1 MFHFVPR
8 QEMCEKYSYV
18 ASYR

>member
-1 MFHFVPR
+1 MFHFVSR